1 MELNICNRLII
12 AVRRSNQLLSFE
24 YYFKDINKCLL
35 HPVFLFHIIIQSIF
49 NIAESSKDE
58 GKKTSMKD
66 KVKKKL
72 SMRSINFLRK
82 KPKSK
87 DDGETSK
94 NEEAEADA
102 DKTVEEKAEEDKTT
116 EENAVAEEVKV
127 EDAAKTEDV
136 AEETTPETKEKATEE
151 EKPSTTEETEDKP
164 PIEDEKKE

>member
-1 MELNICNRLII
+1 M
-12 AVRRSNQLLSFE
+12 A
-24 YYFKDINKCLL
+24 YFKVINVY
-35 HPVFLFHIIIQSIF
+35 PLFID
-49 NIAESSKDE
+49 IAESSKDE
-58 GKKTSMKD
+58 GKKTSIKD

-94 NEEAEADA
+94 NEEAEGDA
-102 DKTVEEKAEEDKTT
+102 DKTVEEEKVEEDKPT

-164 PIEDEKKE
+164 PIEDEKKED